1 MGQLFKNVA
10 SQKVRVFAFA
20 DAGHASL
27 DAGEPV
33 TGNAAQITA
42 QTAVDNAA
50 LGASNDVNPDEIDAT
65 NAPGFYEFDPTQA
78 ETNGSV
84 VEWYPKSSTAGVQVV
99 TVGGNVQTT
108 QPQYLPDLNIASD
121 GDFAGNV
128 DGSVASVV
136 GAVGSVTGAV
146 GSVTGN
152 VGGNVTGSVGSVLGG
167 LNTTA
172 GTITTLDGLD
182 TAQDSQHSTTQGL
195 VTTVDT
201 VANGIKAVTDLLP
214 DAGALTSIATASAL
228 STVGTNVSTL
238 VTKLTTGITSLAEW
252 LGLLAGKQT
261 GDATAL
267 TEIRATGA
275 GSGTFDPTTDSGEA
289 IRDTEPLGTA
299 MRGTDSAY
307 TGTPPTAAQNATE
320 LLDQA
325 AGVETN
331 RTVRGAL
338 RLILSACVG
347 KMSGGAT
354 TTNTFRDTNDG
365 KDRITATVD
374 ADGNRSAVTLDDS

>member
-1 MGQLFKNVA
+1 MNLLKQ
-10 SQKVRVFAFA
+10 STEIKVRIGPFVDVSDGFTP
-20 DAGHASL
+20 
-27 DAGEPV
+27 E
-33 TGNAAQITA
+33 TG
-42 QTAVDNAA
+42 VA
-50 LGASNDVNPDEIDAT
+50 L
-65 NAPGFYEFDPTQA
+65 
-78 ETNGSV
+78 
-84 VEWYPKSSTAGVQVV
+84 STADEAELLKADGAA
-99 TVGGNVQTT
+99 TVSISAATW
-108 QPQYLPDLNIASD
+108 A
-121 GDFAGNV
+121 A
-128 DGSVASVV
+128 
-136 GAVGSVTGAV
+136 VTGADGWYDLTLTTSHTDTV
-146 GSVTGN
+146 GELLVVVQDDSVCLP
-152 VGGNVTGSVGSVLGG
+152 VHARFQVVEEAVYDALFAGSAAGELAVKLSTQGKADVNAEADAALSDYGA
-167 LNTTA
+167 NTTTPPTA
-172 GTITTLDGLD
+172 AAVADAVLDEAMSGHTTPGTLGKAVADVLEDTGTTLP
-182 TAQDSQHSTTQGL
+182 ST
-195 VTTVDT
+195 
-201 VANGIKAVTDLLP
+201 
-214 DAGALTSIATASAL
+214 L
-228 STVGTNVSTL
+228 STISTNVLTL

-252 LGLLAGKQT
+252 LGLLAGKQA

-275 GSGTFDPTTDSGEA
+275 GSGTYDPTTDSGEA
-289 IRDTEPLGTA
+289 IRDTAPLGTA

-354 TTNTFRDTNDG
+354 TTNTFRDTNDS